1 MVNDRPIL
9 LQANAL
15 TREISPSAK
24 VADVSLTLRRGDVLG
39 LLGLNGAGKSTTLKM
54 LAGLLVPDE
63 GDIFIH
69 GESLAEQP
77 LKARAHL
84 GYLPDTPPLY
94 PDMRVASYL
103 KLTAQLRRVPRKQI
117 KSAVSYALETCDL
130 GSVSRHRIAAL
141 SKGFRQ
147 RVGLA
152 QAIIHRPK
160 LILLDE
166 PSNGLDPHQMQGMRQ
181 LIKNLGEDASVV
193 FSTHLLPEA
202 IAVCNHIAVMHNG
215 RIVASELGN
224 DSEGSNE
231 QQIKRDEL
239 DTLFANLVQFG
250 TPKAP
255 VQTLTNKPSS
265 ASKNESNPED
275 VIDA

>member
-9 LQANAL
+9 LQATSL
-15 TREISPSAK
+15 TRHISANAR
-24 VADVSLTLRRGDVLG
+24 VADVSLSLREGDVLG

-54 LAGLLVPDE
+54 LAGILVPDS
-63 GDIFIH
+63 
-69 GESLAEQP
+69 GEIKIAGYSLADDP
-77 LKARAHL
+77 LKARAQL
-84 GYLPDTPPLY
+84 GYLPDNPPLY
-94 PDMRVASYL
+94 PDMRVSSYL
-103 KLTAQLRRVPRKQI
+103 TLAARLRKVPKREV
-117 KSAVSYALETCDL
+117 KSAVSQVIERCDL
-130 GSVSRHRIAAL
+130 TQVAQQRIASL

-152 QAIIHRPK
+152 QAIVHSPS

-166 PSNGLDPHQMQGMRQ
+166 PSNGLDPHQMQSMRE
-181 LIKNLGEDASVV
+181 LIQNLGQSAAVI

-202 IAVCNHIAVMHNG
+202 VAVCNHIAVMHNG
-215 RIVASELGN
+215 TIVASELGHP
-224 DSEGSNE
+224 DTQSL
-231 QQIKRDEL
+231 QRDDL

-255 VQTLTNKPSS
+255 VPTLKNPASS
-265 ASKNESNPED
+265 GVKKG